1 VSEEDATVSKNVR
14 HVFIVFVV
22 VLACGSP
29 GWPEVTT
36 PEYVDVAPSVVMAQ
50 NPSGSNLIAIALD
63 DGLVFVDAGLD
74 TEVATRFRKAM
85 EQRFDR
91 PTKYLILTHGHLDH
105 ILAMGAFDDVGVV
118 AAAAEKPL
126 FEKQLAI
133 EFNERTTAA
142 YTQIFP
148 TFAEV
153 IGSARPFAPTVWV
166 ENEWAFGS
174 GNSHI
179 FFATTGGHTTGSSYV
194 YYPAE
199 RVLITGDL
207 VQVDKHPYFGDPT
220 TDLQVWIDALKKWY
234 AMDPAR
240 ICPGHGRVVERC
252 YLQREWEFFEN
263 LILTMRQLKIE
274 NVPIEEAVNHPNIP
288 TGYWDEDLP
297 EPRWWK
303 HCLALCYRSL

>member
-1 VSEEDATVSKNVR
+1 VSEEVATVSTKIRQSSVL
-14 HVFIVFVV
+14 FVV
-22 VLACGSP
+22 ALACGSP
-29 GWPEVTT
+29 LWAEVTV
-36 PEYVDVAPSVVMAQ
+36 PEYVNVAPSVVMAL
-50 NPSGSNLIAIALD
+50 NPNGSNLTCIALD
-63 DGLVFVDAGLD
+63 DGLVFVDSGLD
-74 TEVATRFRKAM
+74 TEVAAEFRKAM
-85 EQRFDR
+85 EQQFDR

-126 FEKQLAI
+126 FERQLAI
-133 EFNERTTAA
+133 EFDEKTTAA

-148 TFAEV
+148 TFADV

-166 ENEWAFGS
+166 EQGWAFGS
-174 GNSHI
+174 RDSHI

-194 YYPAE
+194 YFPAE
-199 RVLITGDL
+199 RVLVTGDL

-220 TDLQVWIDALKKWY
+220 TDLPRWIKALKDWY
-234 AMDPAR
+234 AMNPAK
-240 ICPGHGRVVERC
+240 ICPGHGRVVERG
-252 YLQREWEFFEN
+252 YLQLEWEFFEN

-274 NVPIEEAVNHPNIP
+274 NVPIEEAVNDPNIP

-297 EPRWWK
+297 EPGWWK